1 MVQGI
6 ESLQPR
12 TADTAPQIPEEAVR
26 QLGQAF
32 NNLSEEEIESLRDLS
47 DDLKEMSPEE
57 LTALKQVIDFLNRRS
72 DQYDAAVQAVIRQ
85 GLIEPGDLPPD
96 YDPVFFNI
104 LSSMVDD
111 AMSGGSPQQFA
122 RGGIAVLNRKAK
134 RLAKAGR
141 KGDTMVAHLSPKS
154 ADMLRSMGGSGTTN
168 PQTGLKEYFL
178 GGIFKSIGGF
188 LKKAAGVVLPIALSM
203 TPLGPIFGA
212 AIGSGIGA
220 LINGASPM
228 QALTAGL
235 VGGAG
240 GALFS
245 GAQSLWAGKGF
256 MEGVTGALP
265 TGMQGMFGGQAAAAP
280 AVSSSV
286 SPNLSGFT
294 GGVTAGGGTTPA
306 GIGAATPVPPVSVT
320 PTTAVPVPPVSSAAP
335 TSLSPTANVTPVVM
349 QPPPQGIMQ
358 TATNWMS
365 QHPYL
370 TAGGAALLGGA
381 LLSSSEE
388 KPTKS
393 SRREVTDEEI
403 AAQRFA
409 PGTFNVYRA
418 PRVNVVPTFSPAYAA
433 QGGEIDARRG
443 GHLSGPGT
451 GTSDSIPARLSDGEF
466 VMTAKAVRGAGDG
479 SRMKG
484 AKRMYD
490 MMHKFEKRA

>member
-6 ESLQPR
+6 ESLQASGREDP
-12 TADTAPQIPEEAVR
+12 ASQYPQEAVQ

-32 NNLSEEEIESLRDLS
+32 NNLSEEEIESLRELA
-47 DDLKEMSPEE
+47 DDLREMSQEE

-85 GLIEPGDLPPD
+85 GLVEPGDLPPD
-96 YDPVFFNI
+96 YDPVFFSI

-111 AMSGGSPQQFA
+111 AMSGGAPQQFA
-122 RGGIAVLNRKAK
+122 RGGIASLNRKAK

-141 KGDTMVAHLSPKS
+141 KGDTMLAHLSPKS
-154 ADMLRSMGGSGTTN
+154 AETLRSMGGSGTTN
-168 PQTGLKEYFL
+168 PETGLKEYFL

-188 LKKAAGVVLPIALSM
+188 LKKAAGVVLPIALSI
-203 TPLGPIFGA
+203 PFGPIIGGA
-212 AIGSGIGA
+212 VGSGVAA
-220 LINGASPM
+220 LINGASPA

-245 GAQSLWAGKGF
+245 GAQSWLQNKGF
-256 MEGVTGALP
+256 MQGVIGGLP
-265 TGMQGMFGGQAAAAP
+265 TGMQAMFATPAAGAPAVTPSGSYFSDIPSSVAASGTAPAAAA
-280 AVSSSV
+280 
-286 SPNLSGFT
+286 G
-294 GGVTAGGGTTPA
+294 TA
-306 GIGAATPVPPVSVT
+306 
-320 PTTAVPVPPVSSAAP
+320 AAP
-335 TSLSPTANVTPVVM
+335 SSPGMFQAAKDWIAKNPMYAV
-349 QPPPQGIMQ
+349 
-358 TATNWMS
+358 
-365 QHPYL
+365 
-370 TAGGAALLGGA
+370 GGAGLAGLALA
-381 LLSSSEE
+381 SAMTPEE
-388 KPTKS
+388 KQAKI
-393 SRREVTDEEI
+393 EERNVEGI
-403 AAQRFA
+403 RFA
-409 PGTFNVYRA
+409 PGTFQVYQA
-418 PRVNVVPTFSPAYAA
+418 PKVNVVPTYSPAYAA

-466 VMTAKAVRGAGDG
+466 VMTAKAVRGAGGG